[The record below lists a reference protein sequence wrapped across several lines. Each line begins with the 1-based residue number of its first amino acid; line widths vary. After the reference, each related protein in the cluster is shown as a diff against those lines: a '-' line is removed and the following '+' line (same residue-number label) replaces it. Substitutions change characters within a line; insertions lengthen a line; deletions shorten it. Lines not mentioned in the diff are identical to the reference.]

1 MATPVIMPQAG
12 DGIEFASVVRWLKKP
27 GEPVKRGEIIC
38 EVETE
43 KIALE
48 VAAPVDGFLTA
59 ILAAGGQQ
67 APIFSPIAL
76 IGEKDEVIDVAAAV
90 GSIEARRAAAVDASP
105 ATRPE
110 PDTEPDHD
118 RVRISPRAKRLA
130 TERGIPLALLTGSG
144 GGGRITE
151 ADVLAFSG
159 TAGAA
164 ESSEAPA
171 PVAGGR
177 RRAMTGMRAAI
188 ARKTQASKQR
198 VPHFYVSV
206 SVDMTAALRFL
217 AEANAADAAGPSESL
232 SVTDLVI
239 GACAVALREFP
250 AINSSVVDDHDIVEW
265 AEINIGLVV
274 GLDAGLMVPVLQNAD
289 TLSLTEIAAG
299 RRRIVAAVQAG
310 RPVAA
315 RGTFSISNLGMF
327 GVEEF
332 AAIIN
337 PPEAAILAVGGIQK
351 TAVPLED
358 GTIGIRDMMKMTLSV
373 DHRVVDG
380 ILGAR
385 FVNRVK
391 ACLQDP
397 TDVRQPA
404 T

>member
-76 IGEKDEVIDVAAAV
+76 IGEKDEVIDVAAVV
-90 GSIEARRAAAVDASP
+90 GSIDARHAAAVDAPP

-130 TERGIPLALLTGSG
+130 TERGIPLALLKGSG

-159 TAGAA
+159 TPRA
-164 ESSEAPA
+164 EESPEAPA

-206 SVDMTAALRFL
+206 SVDMTEALRFL
-217 AEANAADAAGPSESL
+217 AQANDAGASDSL

-239 GACAVALREFP
+239 RACAVALREFP

-265 AEINIGLVV
+265 DEINIGLVV

-289 TLSLTEIAAG
+289 TLSLTEIAAC
-299 RRRIVAAVQAG
+299 RRRIVAAVQDG

-337 PPEAAILAVGGIQK
+337 HPEAAILAVGGIQK
-351 TAVPLED
+351 TAVPLD
-358 GTIGIRDMMKMTLSV
+358 GGTIGIRDMMKMTLSV

-391 ACLQDP
+391 SCLQDP
-397 TDVRQPA
+397 TNVHQPA
-404 T
+404 K